1 MRSQIKRPSSP
12 SDSAK
17 EEEERMYT
25 NGPESLD
32 EINEKY
38 PLRPHNHSR
47 TLPFS
52 DLFNSLF
59 NPLTKGGPTGP
70 TSRARGGSTKV
81 SPAEQR
87 RQIIER
93 FFSRWRNEVGND
105 IYPAMR
111 LILPDIDRERP
122 MYRLK
127 EQAIGK
133 LLVKIMRIS
142 PSSDDAKSLIN
153 WKVPGKTVASRM
165 AGDFAGRC
173 FEAIKKRPLRTEQ
186 GDMRIG
192 DVNVLL
198 DKLAV
203 ASGESEQ
210 LPIFEEFYRRMN
222 PEEMQWLIRIILR
235 QMKIGATEKTMLNAW
250 HEDGSAL
257 YNVSSSLRH
266 VCWDLWDPDVRIEE
280 EKKQLSIMSNFQ
292 PQLAHFSVMALTWDK
307 MVSKLGV
314 GDGGEFWM
322 EEKLDGE
329 RMQLHMQ
336 EDDSVPGGFK
346 FGFWSRRAK
355 DYTYLYGSSFEDD
368 QSALTRH
375 LKGAFHEGVW
385 NCILDGEMIAFDP
398 KVGKMVS
405 FGTLKTSALQAQKNP
420 YDEQGWRP
428 LFRVFDMLYLN
439 DEDLCNYELRDRRN
453 SLQKVIKDV
462 PGRFEIH
469 QYRSCTSPFDIEPYL
484 REIVQDSSEGLVL
497 KNPGSPYVLNDRNW
511 SWIKV
516 KPEYMTEFGENLDC
530 VIIGGYYGT
539 GRRGGTLSSFLCG
552 LRAGQHDIKSGA
564 AGPEK
569 FYSFFKV
576 GGGLKTQD
584 YREIERLTE
593 GKWHDW
599 DPKNASKY
607 MELADGERYHEKPDV
622 WIRPSESVVIEVKAA
637 SVEESISFKVGQT
650 LRFPRFRSIRTD
662 KSWDDALDIDQWQE
676 LHYRVKEEVN
686 EKKEMAIEERR
697 QKRAPNKRQKRELTI
712 AGDAEFV
719 TVEKSKVFE
728 GKTFYVPGGSQNP
741 KKTKAQLENLAKEH
755 GAAIVQNPRRVTE
768 GIAIALADRA
778 NGHVTS
784 LKNKEGVNIITPKW
798 LLDCIRQECLV
809 PYEESH
815 LYHATDNAHAIAAE
829 NTDKYGDSYFRDV
842 DVDEL
847 REIFSR
853 MKEIRGSDGTGFDKN
868 AFYDQL
874 EAQGHDLPRSKGYV
888 FRKFRIFF
896 APVDGVSAL
905 TMARLVSWVR
915 FGSGEVAEDLDDGA
929 VTHVVVVSHRSTEDA
944 GKVAADVRSR
954 ISRRDELKIPY
965 IVTERWLED
974 CWKEET
980 PVNEAQYVTT

>member
-1 MRSQIKRPSSP
+1 MSQRIKRPSSP

-17 EEEERMYT
+17 EEENMYA

-32 EINEKY
+32 EINQTY
-38 PLRPHNHSR
+38 PHRPHNHSR
-47 TLPFS
+47 TLPFAE
-52 DLFNSLF
+52 LFNSLF

-70 TSRARGGSTKV
+70 KARARGGNSKL

-105 IYPAMR
+105 VYPAMR

-153 WKVPGKTVASRM
+153 WKVPGKTMASRM

-173 FEAIKKRPLRTEQ
+173 FEALKKRPLRTEQ

-198 DKLAV
+198 DKLAA
-203 ASGESEQ
+203 ASGEAEQ

-222 PEEMQWLIRIILR
+222 PDEMQWLIRIILR
-235 QMKIGATEKTMLNAW
+235 QMKIGASEKTMLNAW

-266 VCWDLWDPDVRIEE
+266 VCWDLWDPNIRIEE

-292 PQLAHFSVMALTWDK
+292 PQLAHFSEMALKWAD
-307 MVSKLGV
+307 MVHKLGV
-314 GDGGEFWM
+314 KEGGEFWM

-336 EDDSVPGGFK
+336 EDDNVPGGFK

-355 DYTYLYGSSFEDD
+355 EYTYLYGSSFEDED
-368 QSALTRH
+368 SALTRH
-375 LKGAFHEGVW
+375 LKGVFHEGVW

-398 KVGKMVS
+398 EVGKMVS

-428 LFRVFDMLYLN
+428 LFRIFDLLYLN
-439 DEDLCNYELRDRRN
+439 DEDLCNYQLQERRD
-453 SLQKVIKDV
+453 SLQKIVKDV
-462 PGRFEIH
+462 PGRLEIH
-469 QYRSCTSPFDIEPYL
+469 EYRRCTSPSEIEPFL
-484 REIVQDSSEGLVL
+484 REIVESSSEGLVL
-497 KNPGSPYVLNDRNW
+497 KNPCSPYSLNDRNW
-511 SWIKV
+511 NWIKV

-552 LRAGQHDIKSGA
+552 LRAGQHDRKSGA
-564 AGPEK
+564 TGPEK

-584 YREIERLTE
+584 YREIERLTD
-593 GKWHDW
+593 GKWHEW
-599 DPKNASKY
+599 DSKGASDY
-607 MELADGERYHEKPDV
+607 IELAGGEKYNERPDM
-622 WIRPSESVVIEVKAA
+622 WIRPSDSVVIEVKAA
-637 SVEESISFKVGQT
+637 SVEESTSFRIGQT

-662 KSWDDALDIDQWQE
+662 KSWDAALDIDQWQE
-676 LHYRVKEEVN
+676 LQYKVKEEVN
-686 EKKEMAIEERR
+686 EKREMAIEERR
-697 QKRAPNKRQKRELTI
+697 QKRPRSKRQKRELTI
-712 AGDAEFV
+712 AGDVEFV
-719 TVEKSKVFE
+719 TVEKSKIFE
-728 GKTFYVPGGSQNP
+728 GKTFYVPGGSQDP
-741 KKTKAQLENLAKEH
+741 KKTKAQLENLAKEN

-768 GIAIALADRA
+768 GVAIALADRA

-798 LLDCIRQECLV
+798 FSDCIKQEYIL

-815 LYHATDNAHAIAAE
+815 LFHATDIAHAAAAD
-829 NTDKYGDSYFRDV
+829 NTDKYGDSYYRDV

-853 MKEIRGSDGTGFDKN
+853 MKEDRVSPDGVGFDKH
-868 AFYDQL
+868 AFYGQL
-874 EAQGHDLPRSKGYV
+874 EAQGHELPRSKGYV
-888 FRKFRIFF
+888 FRRFRVFF
-896 APVDGVSAL
+896 VPVVGVSAL
-905 TMARLVSWVR
+905 TMARLMSWVR
-915 FGSGEVAEDLDDGA
+915 FGSGEVAGDLDDGA
-929 VTHVVVVSHRSTEDA
+929 VTHVVIVGCDNKEAAVKA
-944 GKVAADVRSR
+944 AADVRSR
-954 ISRRDELKIPY
+954 VSRRDELRIPY
-965 IVTERWLED
+965 VVTEQWLED

-980 PVNEAQYVTT
+980 PVNEAQYVPS

>member
-1 MRSQIKRPSSP
+1 MSQHIKRPSSP

-17 EEEERMYT
+17 EEEERMYAH
-25 NGPESLD
+25 GPENLD
-32 EINEKY
+32 DINEKY
-38 PLRPHNHSR
+38 PARPHNHSL

-52 DLFNSLF
+52 ELFTSLF
-59 NPLTKGGPTGP
+59 DPLTKGGPTGP
-70 TSRARGGSTKV
+70 IARARGGSTKV
-81 SPAEQR
+81 SPAEHR
-87 RQIIER
+87 RQIIEC
-93 FFSRWRNEVGND
+93 FVSRWRNEVGND

-153 WKVPGKTVASRM
+153 WKVPGKTMASRM

-173 FEAIKKRPLRTEQ
+173 FEALKKRPLRTER
-186 GDMRIG
+186 GGMRIG

-198 DKLAV
+198 DRLAA
-203 ASGESEQ
+203 ASGEAEQ
-210 LPIFEEFYRRMN
+210 LPIFEEFYRCMN

-250 HEDGSAL
+250 HPDGSAL

-266 VCWDLWDPDVRIEE
+266 VCWDLWDPDIRIEE

-292 PQLAHFSVMALTWDK
+292 PQLAHFSNMALTWDK
-307 MVSKLGV
+307 MVEKLGNL
-314 GDGGEFWM
+314 GGNEFWM

-355 DYTYLYGSSFEDD
+355 EYTYLYGSSLEDEN
-368 QSALTRH
+368 SALTRH
-375 LKGAFHEGVW
+375 LKGVFHEGVW

-398 KVGKMVS
+398 KVGKMVA
-405 FGTLKTSALQAQKNP
+405 FGTLKTSAVQAQKNP

-428 LFRVFDMLYLN
+428 LFRIFDLLYLN
-439 DEDLCNYELRDRRN
+439 DEDLCSYALRDRRS
-453 SLQKVIKDV
+453 SLEKIVKNV
-462 PGRFEIH
+462 PGRFEVH
-469 QYRSCTSPFDIEPYL
+469 DYRRCTLSSEIEPYL
-484 REIVQDSSEGLVL
+484 REIVEDSSEGLVL
-497 KNPGSPYVLNDRNW
+497 KNPNSPYTLNDRNW

-552 LRAGQHDIKSGA
+552 LRASQHDINSGVA
-564 AGPEK
+564 DPEK

-576 GGGLKTQD
+576 GGGLREQD
-584 YREIERLTE
+584 YREIERLTD
-593 GKWHDW
+593 GKWHPW
-599 DPKNASKY
+599 NPRTARKY
-607 MELADGERYHEKPDV
+607 VELAGGERHLEKPDE
-622 WIRPSESVVIEVKAA
+622 WIRPSDSVVIEVKAA
-637 SVEESISFKVGQT
+637 SVEESVSFKVGQT

-662 KSWDDALDIDQWQE
+662 KSWDSALDFDEWQE
-676 LHYRVKEEVN
+676 LQYRVKEEVR
-686 EKKEMAIEERR
+686 EKKEMAFEEKR
-697 QKRAPNKRQKRELTI
+697 QKKAPNKRQKRELTI
-712 AGDAEFV
+712 VGDVEFV
-719 TVEKSKVFE
+719 TIEKTKIFE
-728 GKTFYVPGGSQNP
+728 GKSFYVPGGSQNP
-741 KKTKAQLENLAKEH
+741 RKTKAQIENMVKEH
-755 GAAIVQNPRRVTE
+755 GGTIVQNPRRVTD
-768 GIAIALADRA
+768 GDAIALADRA

-784 LKNKEGVNIITPKW
+784 LKNKEGINIIAPKW
-798 LLDCIRQECLV
+798 LLDCIKQEYIL
-809 PYEESH
+809 PYEEGH
-815 LYHATDNAHAIAAE
+815 LYHATDDMHALAAE
-829 NTDKYGDSYFRDV
+829 NTDKYGDSYYRHV

-847 REIFSR
+847 RESFAR
-853 MKEIRGSDGTGFDKN
+853 MKEERVSDATDFDKI

-874 EAQGHDLPRSKGYV
+874 EAQGHELPRSRAYV
-888 FRKFRIFF
+888 FRRVRIFLMY
-896 APVDGVSAL
+896 VEGVSAL
-905 TMARLVSWVR
+905 TMARFRSWVS
-915 FGSGEVAEDLDDGA
+915 FGSGDVAGDLDDGA
-929 VTHVVVVSHRSTEDA
+929 VTHVVIVSGGNDQAVR
-944 GKVAADVRSR
+944 KVAADVRSR
-954 ISRRDELKIPY
+954 VSKREKLKIPY
-965 IVTERWLED
+965 VVTERWLED

-980 PVNEAQYVTT
+980 LVNEEQYVPS